1 MQNNIDYWK
10 RRQIREAFNV
20 FSQAEIAADEIAK
33 LYRKASA
40 YMDAKMQGVYDK
52 FKRKYGLTDE
62 QAKQLLAA
70 ASDRGS
76 IDAALQA
83 LQNGPQTESVT
94 ELRKVVESA
103 AYAARIQ
110 QIRELE
116 ISAGQVMNAIYKQE
130 LAKNTALYEKL
141 ITDSY
146 RKSIFA
152 IQQRAGVAFSFSD
165 VNPKLM
171 ERLLHSKWSGK
182 NYSVRLWGNTQE
194 VAENVKEQIIL
205 GALTGKTEREMAEAL
220 NETFAKGAR
229 VSRRLIRTESN
240 YIFTQA
246 DMAARKECDIRRYMY
261 LATLDMKTCAETC
274 GKLDGR
280 IFLVKDQK
288 PGYNCPPMH
297 PWCVL
302 PDTKIIAPD
311 AEAMTQSYYSGDVIE
326 MLTANGT
333 RLTVTPNHIVLTS
346 RGWVRAKNLAKGDKV
361 IYYRGWNKAGAES
374 DPTNDNSIPTIEQL
388 FASAVEAS
396 GGTSCRVPASA
407 VDFKGDVVPQSEINI
422 VNIDSKLR
430 DKLDPAARK
439 LVSDVLL
446 VEAGEASKIALNG
459 KCFVKQFLA
468 GLGLA
473 ADGIM
478 SGLNVAHVLRMGTL
492 THHELVG
499 LRISTDYDT
508 RLFETENNDVS
519 GNSKGICDFVDGF
532 PSVVML
538 DDIVD
543 VKIRKF
549 SGHVYDASS
558 LSTLYIANGIITSN
572 CRCTTLSIISDEWIK
587 TQTRRARDP
596 ETGRTY
602 KVPLSMTYGEWKK
615 KYLGSDA
622 SKPKSGNKGNGNDIE
637 NYLRNNLPS
646 KKSGFKDTRNVGEYI
661 SKQDLARIKEK
672 AQSYGIRMGAD
683 EHSNGNFELY
693 RGDPE
698 VLENVV
704 DELGK
709 QIGRAKANHLFR
721 KDDDVIL
728 NYDNV
733 LGYEGDDS
741 KIDVGAFAMTKGK
754 TITLNK
760 FMYDDSDYLKSEY
773 ESAVKSHLFP
783 QGTTYKNVV
792 IHEFGHII
800 DRKHPEYKM
809 RLLAILRKSAKNGN
823 IKPQIMIRDKISG
836 YASNLSEMDSD
847 YPELLAEIYNAHN
860 GMQPEYVNTL
870 LRKAGIGI

>member
-40 YMDAKMQGVYDK
+40 YMAAKMQGVYDK

-83 LQNGPQTESVT
+83 LKNGPQTEPVT

-103 AYAARIQ
+103 AYAARIR

-116 ISAGQVMNAIYKQE
+116 ISAGQVMSAIYKQE
-130 LAKNTALYEKL
+130 LAKNTALYQKL

-146 RKSIFA
+146 RRSIFD
-152 IQQRAGVAFSFSD
+152 IQQRAGIAFSFSD

-171 ERLLHSKWSGK
+171 DRLLHSKWSGK

-194 VAENVKEQIIL
+194 VAENVKEQIII
-205 GALTGKTEREMAEAL
+205 GALTGKTEREMAEVL

-274 GKLDGR
+274 GKLDGK

-499 LRISTDYDT
+499 LRISTDYDA

-519 GNSKGICDFVDGF
+519 GNSKGIRDFVDGF

-596 ETGRTY
+596 ETGRTF
-602 KVPLSMTYGEWKK
+602 KVPLSMTYEEWYK
-615 KYLGSDA
+615 KYV
-622 SKPKSGNKGNGNDIE
+622 SGN
-637 NYLRNNLPS
+637 
-646 KKSGFKDTRNVGEYI
+646 
-661 SKQDLARIKEK
+661 
-672 AQSYGIRMGAD
+672 
-683 EHSNGNFELY
+683 
-693 RGDPE
+693 PE
-698 VLENVV
+698 VLKKVQAEKRRQYDQKQYQRFKEILGDDAPKNLEQFQDIKYNNTEAWNALKLAYKDRKLLKEIRETYNLKIHDGKQGKHILGHNNYSGKSYLLPQVDPQKLVDKFAGTGAIKRDRSGKWIHRQFFMNNQPIGIVV
-704 DELGK
+704 DQNTGEEIPTRYFSIEYSKKDGT
-709 QIGRAKANHLFR
+709 HVVPR
-721 KDDDVIL
+721 KEPD
-728 NYDNV
+728 
-733 LGYEGDDS
+733 
-741 KIDVGAFAMTKGK
+741 
-754 TITLNK
+754 
-760 FMYDDSDYLKSEY
+760 
-773 ESAVKSHLFP
+773 H
-783 QGTTYKNVV
+783 
-792 IHEFGHII
+792 
-800 DRKHPEYKM
+800 
-809 RLLAILRKSAKNGN
+809 NGN
-823 IKPQIMIRDKISG
+823 G
-836 YASNLSEMDSD
+836 
-847 YPELLAEIYNAHN
+847 
-860 GMQPEYVNTL
+860 
-870 LRKAGIGI
+870 